1 MPDLQTAIHNGV
13 YTQDLLSLS
22 PEGVSMSLETIDFMI
37 AMSQIHAELE
47 RIATVLEIMERRQ

>member
-1 MPDLQTAIHNGV
+1 M
-13 YTQDLLSLS
+13 
-22 PEGVSMSLETIDFMI
+22 DFMI

>member
-1 MPDLQTAIHNGV
+1 L
-13 YTQDLLSLS
+13 
-22 PEGVSMSLETIDFMI
+22 SLETVDFMI

>member
-1 MPDLQTAIHNGV
+1 
-13 YTQDLLSLS
+13 LSLNT
-22 PEGVSMSLETIDFMI
+22 MDFMI